1 MLRQSCGR
9 RGSGLALAPYR
20 DLPVRRT
27 LKCRSASC
35 LYSTAATPS
44 AISSDSACTAE
55 AGRIFSGIQPKG
67 HLHLGNYL
75 GAVVNWLQLQEQR
88 KGDRDGVVFCVVNMH
103 SYTTDVT
110 PEDLRDSTRE
120 MAIALLACGID
131 PEKCILYAQSE
142 VAEHAELAWILG
154 CRTTMGALNRMTQ
167 YKEKKASQ
175 GAMFGLFAY
184 PVLMA
189 ADILLYRASQIPV
202 GDDQLQH
209 LELAREIAE
218 AFNRRYNQTLFP
230 LPQPI
235 LGQATRVMSLRDGTA
250 KMSKSD
256 PNDRSRINLTDSK
269 DEILFKL
276 QKAKTDPL
284 PGIVYD
290 PENRPEL
297 ANLLSIFSAL
307 TNRSVES
314 LCHEYADAK
323 MPDFKNALAPH
334 LVDTVGPIGER
345 IRELRDKPQWVE
357 DVLQQGASRARTI
370 ARRNLQEVKQVIGM
384 L

>member
-20 DLPVRRT
+20 GLP
-27 LKCRSASC
+27 
-35 LYSTAATPS
+35 
-44 AISSDSACTAE
+44 AE

-142 VAEHAELAWILG
+142 
-154 CRTTMGALNRMTQ
+154 
-167 YKEKKASQ
+167 EKKASQ

-209 LELAREIAE
+209 LELAREIAGIVE
-218 AFNRRYNQTLFP
+218 SVQAFNRRYNRTLFP